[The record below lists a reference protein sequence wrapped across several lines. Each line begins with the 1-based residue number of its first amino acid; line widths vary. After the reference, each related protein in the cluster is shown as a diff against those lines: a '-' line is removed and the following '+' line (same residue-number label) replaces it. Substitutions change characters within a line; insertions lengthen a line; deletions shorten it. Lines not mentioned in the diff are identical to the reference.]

1 MVTRRRLEKRYAEEE
16 ARAPLPREGEPLP
29 RVELRAE
36 RHGRHP
42 WIYRRMLREP
52 EERLAP
58 GQLVEAVARDG
69 RFVGRGFY
77 NAGSE
82 IALRLLS
89 DDPNVFPGEA
99 WFRDRVAEAV
109 RLRHDVLRLPDA
121 TDAYRVVH
129 AEGDRLSGLV
139 VDRFAGV
146 LVAELFSAGM
156 HRHWPWIAAALD
168 AAFPGL
174 GTVVRADWRVE
185 KQEGV
190 KMEGPEPP
198 AAESALVVREGP
210 ARFEIDLRRGHKTG
224 FFLDQRE
231 NRARMAALCK
241 GEDLFDGFCYTGG
254 FAVHAA
260 LAGAASVLAVDL
272 DEDAVEVALR
282 NRKLN
287 GLGASVSFQ
296 HGNVFDVLRGFKQSG
311 RRFSRMV
318 LDPPK
323 LARGRDEVAK
333 ALIAYKDMNRL
344 GMQCLK
350 PGGVLLSCSCTGLVQ
365 EADLLEALRFAA
377 SEARAELQVLLVAG
391 AAPDHPWLSRM
402 PEGRYL
408 KAVFARVVPR
418 M

>member
-1 MVTRRRLEKRYAEEE
+1 MVTRRRLEKRYAEEA
-16 ARAPLPREGEPLP
+16 ARARLPREGEPLP
-29 RVELRAE
+29 RVALRAE

-52 EERLAP
+52 EEAFEP
-58 GQLVEAVARDG
+58 GRLVEAVARDG

-77 NAGSE
+77 NPRSE
-82 IALRLLS
+82 IALRLLT
-89 DDPNVFPGEA
+89 DDPRVFPGEA
-99 WFRDRVAEAV
+99 WFSARVAEAV
-109 RLRHDVLRLPDA
+109 RLRHDVLRLPDR

-129 AEGDRLSGLV
+129 AEGDGLSGLV
-139 VDRFAGV
+139 VDRFGDM

-156 HRHWPWIAAALD
+156 HRHWPWIASALD

-174 GTVVRADWRVE
+174 QIVVRADWRVE

-190 KMEGPEPP
+190 KMAGPEPP
-198 AAESALVVREGP
+198 AASQRLVVREGP
-210 ARFEIDLRRGHKTG
+210 AKFEVDLRRGHKTG
-224 FFLDQRE
+224 FFLDQRD
-231 NRARMAALCK
+231 NRARMAELCR

-272 DEDAVEVALR
+272 DEDAVEVAQR
-282 NRKLN
+282 NRDLN
-287 GLGASVSFQ
+287 GLGASVSFR
-296 HGNVFDVLRGFKQSG
+296 HGNVFDVLRDAKASG

-318 LDPPK
+318 LDPAK
-323 LARGRDEVAK
+323 LARSRGEVGR
-333 ALIAYKDMNRL
+333 ALVAYKDMNRL

-350 PGGVLLSCSCTGLVQ
+350 PGGVLLACSCSGLVQ
-365 EADLLEALRFAA
+365 EGDFLEALRFAA
-377 SEARAELQVLLVAG
+377 SEARAELQVLHVAG
-391 AAPDHPWLSRM
+391 AAPDHPWTARF

-418 M
+418 A